1 MTLLE
6 TRGVRKAFA
15 GLQALDSPDVAVDR
29 GEVVGLIGPNGAGKT
44 TFFNCLTGVLEPD
57 EGEVRF
63 DGEDVVGEE
72 PYAIAERGMVRTF
85 QQPRALEAMT
95 VAENVRLGAADHPGE
110 RPWHALTWSAPLTER
125 EAEVD
130 RRARDVM
137 TFLDIDHV
145 ADDYASTLSGGQQ
158 KLLALAR
165 ALMTEPELLL
175 LDEPFAG
182 VNPTLERE
190 IVERIVELNEQ
201 GMTLFIVEHE
211 LENLVEAV
219 DRLIVLHD
227 GKLLA
232 EGTPDAVL
240 SDDRVVDAYL
250 GESMTPD

>member
-1 MTLLE
+1 
-6 TRGVRKAFA
+6 
-15 GLQALDSPDVAVDR
+15 
-29 GEVVGLIGPNGAGKT
+29 
-44 TFFNCLTGVLEPD
+44 
-57 EGEVRF
+57 
-63 DGEDVVGEE
+63 
-72 PYAIAERGMVRTF
+72 
-85 QQPRALEAMT
+85 
-95 VAENVRLGAADHPGE
+95 
-110 RPWHALTWSAPLTER
+110 
-125 EAEVD
+125 
-130 RRARDVM
+130 
-137 TFLDIDHV
+137 
-145 ADDYASTLSGGQQ
+145 
-158 KLLALAR
+158 
-165 ALMTEPELLL
+165 MTEPELLL

-219 DRLIVLHD
+219 DRLIVLHN